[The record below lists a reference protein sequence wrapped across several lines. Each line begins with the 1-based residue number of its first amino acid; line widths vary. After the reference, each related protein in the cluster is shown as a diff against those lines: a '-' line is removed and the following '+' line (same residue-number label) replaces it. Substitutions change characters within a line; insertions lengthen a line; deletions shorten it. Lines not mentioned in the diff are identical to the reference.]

1 MIVQHR
7 QGMARRAAHGEVALE
22 IHLPQRI
29 GRLVLETLP
38 GHVLVRLSRVDA
50 SMAQQDRLHRARRR
64 QLSPAQML
72 EPPAQLTR
80 APCRVR
86 IAQLQDRPLYRI
98 LGAPRTRV
106 RPTRLITK
114 NCAAYRSL
122 EPFVPRL
129 AADAKAPAQRGPI
142 GPFSRG
148 QHYELPTQ

>member
-1 MIVQHR
+1 MIIQHR
-7 QGMARRAAHGEVALE
+7 QGMARRASHCEVALE
-22 IHLPQRI
+22 IHLPQNI

-38 GHVLVRLSRVDA
+38 GGVLARFSRVKTP
-50 SMAQQDRLHRARRR
+50 MAREDRLHRAWCR
-64 QLSPAQML
+64 QASPTQIL
-72 EPPAQLTR
+72 EPLAQLTR
-80 APCRVR
+80 APRRVR

-98 LGAPRTRV
+98 LGALRTRV

-129 AADAKAPAQRGPI
+129 AANAKAPAQRGPI